1 MPARSKDVDDWLAHY
16 RHMWQH
22 KLRNLK
28 RFVEQKGKGT
38 DMNDTAK
45 MNDTIVVEIDI
56 DSPPERVFQ
65 AWIDPQ
71 QRLAWWGDDGVYRGQ
86 NGKRPARRWQ
96 VGHRRQERRGQGVL
110 RLGHYTRIEA
120 PRALGF
126 TWNHDWGDGEMPE
139 THVLIELT
147 PTSSGTHVTLTHSGF
162 TSVSERDGHNKGWQ
176 RVLGWLQSYLQR
188 E

>member
-1 MPARSKDVDDWLAHY
+1 
-16 RHMWQH
+16 
-22 KLRNLK
+22 
-28 RFVEQKGKGT
+28 
-38 DMNDTAK
+38 MNDTAS

-56 DSPPERVFQ
+56 DAPPERVFQ

-86 NGKRPARRWQ
+86 KMESDLRVGGKWITEGKSA
-96 VGHRRQERRGQGVL
+96 QGKEFSVY
-110 RLGHYTRIEA
+110 GTYTRIEA
-120 PRALGF
+120 PRVLGF
-126 TWNHDWGDGEMPE
+126 TWNHDWGGTDTTE

-162 TSVSERDGHNKGWQ
+162 ANAPERDDHNQGWK

-188 E
+188 K